1 MNQPDNKG
9 PGAEGFRQE
18 FARAITR
25 PEEDLDL
32 GRAALLIAGEE
43 YPDLDVPK
51 YLQLL
56 DRYAAAVQER
66 APHTLPPEERAIQL
80 GAYLFGELGF
90 HGNSSDYYNPENSYF
105 NRVLETKSG
114 IPISLSLLFI
124 EVGRRIG
131 LRLHGIGMPGHFLV
145 GLEGRGAFFDPFNGG
160 EALSS
165 ADCRQLAERLF
176 GERLT
181 WDDQYLEPCTKYE
194 FLFRILNNLK
204 VVYERTDAPQGRW
217 CGPTHDNGEAG
228 RDDPVPGYGCVAAR
242 YAAVPGGHGQP
253 GELPE
258 RKAGSS
264 GRTTGQGLD
273 QFASHDP
280 ESIEL
285 IWRH

>member
-204 VVYERTDAPQGRW
+204 VVYERTDAPQKAVGVVQRMIMVRPDATTLYQDMAALQQ
-217 CGPTHDNGEAG
+217 GMQQYRAAMASLESYLKERQEAP
-228 RDDPVPGYGCVAAR
+228 DAPQV
-242 YAAVPGGHGQP
+242 
-253 GELPE
+253 
-258 RKAGSS
+258 KAWINSL
-264 GRTTGQGLD
+264 RTTL
-273 QFASHDP
+273 SR
-280 ESIEL
+280 L
-285 IWRH
+285 N